1 MKLLW
6 QVEDSDIVKTKE
18 FYGKHKD
25 KEFVIERRRMNVERN
40 LPDFTHA
47 LLWKD
52 MVSCLMTTQ
61 QWWGPDR
68 PVTKFYYSQPFPL
81 NYGLCKQQEEHLEGF
96 VRSKLSSFGGIRFS
110 NKLAREIHHNF
121 QWLEERGG
129 WSKVDSVIAKLNQS
143 QTQQAEAEA
152 ADFIDDNL
160 KGFGPKQARNLLQG
174 LGLTKYEI
182 PIDSRITK
190 WLNNFGFPVRLSATA
205 LADRNY
211 YGFVSQ
217 GFRTLCEKCDI
228 YPCLLDAAI
237 FTSYDRIAAA
247 LP

>member
-1 MKLLW
+1 MKLEW
-6 QVEDSDIVKTKE
+6 QIEDSDVIKVEE
-18 FYGKHKD
+18 FYDEHKD
-25 KEFVIERRRMNVERN
+25 REFVVERRRMNVERN
-40 LPDFTHA
+40 LPEYSHPLF
-47 LLWKD
+47 WKE

-81 NYGLCKQQEEHLEGF
+81 NYGLCKQQDHLEGF
-96 VRSKLSSFGGIRFS
+96 AHSVLSSFGGIRFS

-121 QWLEERGG
+121 AWLESGG
-129 WSKVDSVIAKLNQS
+129 WNKVDKVVAKLNQS
-143 QTQQAEAEA
+143 QTQPAEAEA

-190 WLNNFGFPVRLSATA
+190 WLNNFGFPVRLSSVS
-205 LADRNY
+205 LADRDY
-211 YGFVSQ
+211 YEFVSE
-217 GFRTLCEKCDI
+217 GFRGLCGACDI

-237 FTSYDRIAAA
+237 FSSYD
-247 LP
+247 